1 MTTHNDIK
9 VLGLG
14 NLVRQDEGVGIH
26 LLQQLVDILPAEIEV
41 LDGGTGGLFL
51 LEFVEN
57 AKRLIVLD
65 AVEAG
70 IEPGEIV
77 VWKNEQVPRYMT
89 NKLSVHQMNFAEV
102 LYWANFQER
111 FPDEIV
117 VVGMQPKCMDW
128 GTELTETVQRNLS
141 MAIHEV
147 LMILKDWG
155 VNLEFRT
162 SERPQF

>member
-1 MTTHNDIK
+1 MTTHDEIK

-14 NLVRQDEGVGIH
+14 NLIRQDEGVGIH
-26 LLQQLVDILPAEIEV
+26 LLQQLADILPPEIKL

-70 IEPGEIV
+70 VNPGEIV
-77 VWKNEQVPRYMT
+77 VWKNEQVPRYTT
-89 NKLSVHQMNFAEV
+89 NKLSVHQMSFAEV
-102 LYWANFQER
+102 LYWANFQDR
-111 FPDEIV
+111 APNEIV
-117 VVGMQPKCMDW
+117 VVGMQPKCLDW
-128 GTELTETVQRNLS
+128 GTELTESVQRNLP
-141 MAIHEV
+141 MAVNEV

-155 VNLEFRT
+155 VNLEKVI
-162 SERPQF
+162 